1 MAITRLGPNQ
11 DITAAKIAGQ
21 INFKNLIINGDMS
34 IAQRGTS
41 VSGITSTSYN
51 TLDRYRTGV
60 SGFGTWTQSQDT
72 DVPTGQ
78 GFANSLK
85 MDCTTASGPD
95 AAGSVL
101 YLVQYIEAQNLQQL
115 KFGTSNAESTTISF
129 WVKTNVT
136 GTYTVEIVSSDS
148 GRHICGTYTV
158 NASNTWEK
166 KTITFEGDTTGTIN
180 NDNGRGFEVFF
191 WLGAGSEFT
200 SGTLATSWAT
210 SSAGNRVSSSQANL
224 ATSTDNNFWITG
236 VQLEADTAASDFEFL
251 PYDVN
256 LRRCV
261 RYFQKID
268 FDSGDDAVAFGY
280 SINNS
285 QSIYYY
291 NFRNGTMRSAP
302 SITTSSV
309 SNGFRYQISGAE
321 DLQRNNI
328 PNKDL
333 ISTTNVQFGNNQSTI
348 TANRPARMRMQSGA
362 FINFDAEL

>member
-21 INFKNLIINGDMS
+21 INFKNIIINGDMS

-180 NDNGRGFEVFF
+180 NDNGRGFEIFF

-210 SSAGNRVSSSQANL
+210 SSAGNRVSSSQANI

-236 VQLEADTAASDFEFL
+236 VQLEADTSASDFEFL

-256 LRRCV
+256 FERCRR
-261 RYFQKID
+261 
-268 FDSGDDAVAFGY
+268 
-280 SINNS
+280 
-285 QSIYYY
+285 YYY
-291 NFRNGTMRSAP
+291 VVNPNNTYYATIQDFYCYNSSNCYGSLKFPTPMRTGP
-302 SITTSSV
+302 SV
-309 SNGFRYQISGAE
+309 SMTNNGSFYYYPQTSFAINTSMLYSWQSDGEISYVRFYDGNAF
-321 DLQRNNI
+321 
-328 PNKDL
+328 
-333 ISTTNVQFGNNQSTI
+333 SFGS
-348 TANRPARMRMQSGA
+348 ASGL
-362 FINFDAEL
+362 FEGGTFKCDAEL